1 MWKKDLGV
9 EEAISLGGVASLVI
23 VVVEIRSASMLLWLV
38 LLTSRDYPLCSLT
51 WDLLKFFEMKLST
64 MRVFYGNLGYK
75 QNCMCGLGDFT
86 DSIF

>member
-9 EEAISLGGVASLVI
+9 EAAISLDGLASLVI
-23 VVVEIRSASMLLWLV
+23 VVVEIRSASMLLQLV
-38 LLTSRDYPLCSLT
+38 PLTSRDYHLRSLM

-64 MRVFYGNLGYK
+64 MRIFYGNLGLK
-75 QNCMCGLGDFT
+75 QNCMCGLVDFM